1 MIYKLSLYYNLII
14 KQKIFKKRQ
23 SYSQFEE
30 DKFIFNFFSNTKK
43 GVYVDI
49 GCFHPIKYNN
59 TALLYNNGWTGI
71 NIDINQTSIDLFNI
85 VRKNDKNICAAVS
98 DESGFTEFYFD
109 HKFSPINSLNK
120 EFSDYSAKN
129 FSKRKF
135 TKKKVKKF
143 IFHELI
149 DEYKINLG
157 NIDFLNI
164 DVETHDFKVLKGINF
179 NKYKPS
185 LICIELYNKNL
196 EIEEKKFIEF
206 LSNYNYSLIKKIGP
220 NGLFALNKWRG
231 SSVG

>member
-1 MIYKLSLYYNLII
+1 M
-14 KQKIFKKRQ
+14 
-23 SYSQFEE
+23 
-30 DKFIFNFFSNTKK
+30 
-43 GVYVDI
+43 
-49 GCFHPIKYNN
+49 
-59 TALLYNNGWTGI
+59 
-71 NIDINQTSIDLFNI
+71 
-85 VRKNDKNICAAVS
+85 
-98 DESGFTEFYFD
+98 
-109 HKFSPINSLNK
+109 NK

-179 NKYKPS
+179 KKYKPS

-206 LSNYNYSLIKKIGP
+206 LSNYILINKK
-220 NGLFALNKWRG
+220 NRFKWSVALNKWRG

>member
-14 KQKIFKKRQ
+14 KQKLFKKRN
-23 SYSQFEE
+23 SYSQFKE
-30 DKFIFNFFSNTKK
+30 DKFISNFFSTKK
-43 GVYVDI
+43 KGIYVDI
-49 GCFHPIKYNN
+49 GCFHPLKYNN
-59 TALLYNNGWTGI
+59 TALLHNCGWTGI

-85 VRKNDKNICAAVS
+85 VRKNDINVCAAVS
-98 DESGFTEFYFD
+98 DENGFTEFYFD

-135 TKKKVKKF
+135 TKKKVKKYVF
-143 IFHELI
+143 DKLI
-149 DEYKINLG
+149 VEYKINLE

-164 DVETHDFKVLKGINF
+164 DVESHDFEVLKGINLQ
-179 NKYKPS
+179 KYKPM

-196 EIEEKKFIEF
+196 EVEEKKFIEF

-220 NGLFALNKWRG
+220 NGLFALK
-231 SSVG
+231 

>member
-30 DKFIFNFFSNTKK
+30 DKFIFNFFSN
-43 GVYVDI
+43 
-49 GCFHPIKYNN
+49 
-59 TALLYNNGWTGI
+59 
-71 NIDINQTSIDLFNI
+71 
-85 VRKNDKNICAAVS
+85 
-98 DESGFTEFYFD
+98 
-109 HKFSPINSLNK
+109 
-120 EFSDYSAKN
+120 
-129 FSKRKF
+129 

-179 NKYKPS
+179 KKYKPS